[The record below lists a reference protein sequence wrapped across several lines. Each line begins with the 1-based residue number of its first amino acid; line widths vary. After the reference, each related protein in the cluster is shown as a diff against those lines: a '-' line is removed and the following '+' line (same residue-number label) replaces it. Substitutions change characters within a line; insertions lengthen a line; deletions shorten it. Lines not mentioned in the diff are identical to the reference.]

1 MKTLYQHM
9 SHHPDDAT
17 LMSFGAGTLVEPL
30 ALVIATHCAIC
41 PTCATQVKIMER
53 IGSALMAGLEPQ
65 ALSKIVPYT
74 ALRSVEAD
82 VVTPTARAI
91 KHDSAATGDVP
102 QPLRGLIGE
111 RLDDIEWRRLG
122 LGVWHAP
129 VLPHK
134 TPRGDVRL
142 LRVAAGCSMPEH
154 GHGGS
159 ELTLI
164 LRGAYQDEIGR
175 FVVGDVADLADDVE
189 HRPVADATM
198 GCICL
203 IASDK
208 HVVFKSF
215 LARLIQPLTG
225 I

>member
-1 MKTLYQHM
+1 
-9 SHHPDDAT
+9 
-17 LMSFGAGTLVEPL
+17 
-30 ALVIATHCAIC
+30 
-41 PTCATQVKIMER
+41 MER